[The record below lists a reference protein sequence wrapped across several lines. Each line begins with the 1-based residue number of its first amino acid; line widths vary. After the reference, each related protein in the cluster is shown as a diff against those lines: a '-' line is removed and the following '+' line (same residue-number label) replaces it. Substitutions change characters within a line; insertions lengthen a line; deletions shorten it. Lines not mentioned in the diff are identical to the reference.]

1 MDSTLVFSTLF
12 KNPCLLRAGY
22 DYLVKILAVS
32 STNLKK
38 DQIEEIADQIE
49 DIYSY
54 SGM

>member
-1 MDSTLVFSTLF
+1 MLNFQKIFL
-12 KNPCLLRAGY
+12 K
-22 DYLVKILAVS
+22 KILWLPS